1 MASYGDFAS
10 IYDELMDE
18 TPYEEWVQTVTGILS
33 EYGIEDGLVLDL
45 GCGTGTVT
53 EMLAARGYDMIG
65 VDLSEEM
72 LEVAMEK
79 RVESGHDILYLCQD
93 MREFELYG
101 TIRAIV
107 SVCDSINYLTDIE
120 DVVQTFKLA
129 NNYLDPGGIFIFDF
143 NTVYKYQEIGDS
155 VIAENRENCSFIWE
169 NYYDDETHINEYEIS
184 FFIAEGDEG
193 LFRKVEEQ
201 HMQRG
206 YDIEE
211 IKECLTRA
219 GMIFERAIDADTRE
233 EVSDISERVLVV
245 AREQGK

>member
-1 MASYGDFAS
+1 MA
-10 IYDELMDE
+10 
-18 TPYEEWVQTVTGILS
+18 TGITNLCNIFYP
-33 EYGIEDGLVLDL
+33 EKIVL
-45 GCGTGTVT
+45 TG
-53 EMLAARGYDMIG
+53 G
-65 VDLSEEM
+65 
-72 LEVAMEK
+72 
-79 RVESGHDILYLCQD
+79 
-93 MREFELYG
+93 
-101 TIRAIV
+101 
-107 SVCDSINYLTDIE
+107 
-120 DVVQTFKLA
+120 
-129 NNYLDPGGIFIFDF
+129 
-143 NTVYKYQEIGDS
+143 
-155 VIAENRENCSFIWE
+155 IAENRENCSFIWE